1 MANENDFFKNFTHSY
16 SKRVNES
23 IVKFFGKKFSEK
35 SPAFEGKQ
43 FDKMIKQHIAKKND
57 YRKELP
63 ALFNSVNQG
72 KYKQLE
78 DNLAFLKAAPLPEKV
93 QRTMKQL

>member
-1 MANENDFFKNFTHSY
+1 
-16 SKRVNES
+16 
-23 IVKFFGKKFSEK
+23 
-35 SPAFEGKQ
+35 
-43 FDKMIKQHIAKKND
+43 MIKQHIAKKND
-57 YRKELP
+57 YRNKLP

-93 QRTMKQL
+93 